1 MIDYKGYTGIFEFDP
16 ELELFTGHVVDLRDE
31 IYFEGESVDELK
43 ASMKRS
49 VDHYLK
55 VCKQRNEDP
64 EKPFSGKL
72 NVRLG
77 SDLHRD
83 VAVAAGAAGESINSW
98 IVRVVETAT
107 SDEQRAAKPKKKVQ
121 GKKKASTRAPR
132 KKRQPA

>member
-31 IYFEGESVDELK
+31 IYFEGESVDDLK
-43 ASMKRS
+43 ASMKRA

-55 VCKQRNEDP
+55 VCKQRKEDP

-77 SDLHRD
+77 SDLHRE

-107 SDEQRAAKPKKKVQ
+107 ADRQGSESQRKRTR
-121 GKKKASTRAPR
+121 GKKKASTGRPR

>member
-16 ELELFTGHVVDLRDE
+16 EVELFTGHVVDLKDE
-31 IYFEGESVDELK
+31 IYFEGESVEELK
-43 ASMKRS
+43 ASMKRA

-55 VCKQRNEDP
+55 VCKQRKEDP

-77 SDLHRD
+77 SDLHRE

-98 IVRVVETAT
+98 IVRIVETAT
-107 SDEQRAAKPKKKVQ
+107 GDQKGSASANTKVR
-121 GKKKASTRAPR
+121 GKKKSATRNPR